1 MRSLTAIKQM
11 HNIVL
16 LPISDYEER
25 LVGRRLVSSISFV
38 TSDGVKVF
46 YNQSKPSQVIYRD
59 TDSSLTP
66 SPLERLPAELRLQI
80 LELIFEDVKPD
91 HWLSAHHHAGAT
103 PASVIFA
110 SKQLYL
116 EGREMAL
123 KACTFDYGDLPSF
136 HRLKAYD
143 CGIYADEEVE
153 RWANDPKDVDKGTID
168 VVGRLNAFF
177 NSKHACE
184 QVCYG

>member
-1 MRSLTAIKQM
+1 MQNM
-11 HNIVL
+11 VL

-25 LVGRRLVSSISFV
+25 LLGRRLVSSTFSFI
-38 TSDGVKVF
+38 TYSVKVF
-46 YNQSKPSQVIYRD
+46 KNQLKPSRMLSRG

-80 LELIFEDVKPD
+80 LELLFEDVKPD
-91 HWLSAHHHAGAT
+91 DWLSAHHHAGAT

-116 EGREMAL
+116 EGRDMAL
-123 KACTFDYGDLPSF
+123 EACTFDYGDLPSF
-136 HRLKAYD
+136 HRLKGYD

-153 RWANDPKDVDKGTID
+153 RWANDRNDVDKGIID
-168 VVGRLNAFF
+168 VFGRLNAEF
-177 NSKHACE
+177 NCKHACE
-184 QVCYG
+184 HVYYG